1 MTLPNEAALQK
12 LQFYAT
18 TPYPCGYLEDK
29 QAQSLIAAPYHLINT
44 SVYSDLVSLGFRRS
58 GKFTYRPH
66 CEGCMACLPVR
77 VPAEHFVA
85 SRTQKRTQKRYKNI
99 LSTHLMPLAFYPE
112 HFSLYLAYQSSRH
125 PESLPDGAGG
135 QYPETQA
142 KQDQALDQYKN
153 FLTQS
158 NVESWMVEFRE
169 GSTLKMVSVVDMLAD
184 GISAVYT
191 FYDTSDPR
199 QSYGTYSILQLI
211 DWCQRLQLPY
221 LYLGYWIRQSH
232 KMAYKQRFQ
241 PQEILHQGLWK
252 PFSGETL

>member
-12 LQFYAT
+12 LQFYTT

-58 GKFTYRPH
+58 GKFTYRPN
-66 CEGCMACLPVR
+66 CNGCMACLPVR
-77 VPAEHFVA
+77 VLTNAFVA

-99 LSTHLMPLAFYPE
+99 LSTQLLPLAFYPE

-125 PESLPDGAGG
+125 S
-135 QYPETQA
+135 ETISANSSDLAAERQD

-221 LYLGYWIRQSH
+221 LYLGYWIRESQ

-241 PQEILHQGLWK
+241 PQEILHQGNWQRCSSPML
-252 PFSGETL
+252 